1 MAHRRIPSTQ
11 NDPLHP
17 PKGDVRMTLERGGMR
32 RSITLRSLVGV
43 IILGS
48 LGLVAVL
55 VWKTMTP
62 PSMEKTSS
70 AKPDASADLKLDRVH
85 YTETREGVK
94 EWELEATSAVYRK
107 EGDTVMLEKI
117 RATFYGK
124 NQESYQ
130 LIGEKGRFNTQTKVI
145 EIYDGVKIDSSDGYH
160 MRTRSLRYQ
169 ADQKELHTSDP
180 VELEG
185 PALRVEGV
193 GMVLDL
199 NHERVKILQG
209 VTATLSSLEWNKGA
223 RSAR

>member
-1 MAHRRIPSTQ
+1 
-11 NDPLHP
+11 
-17 PKGDVRMTLERGGMR
+17 MR

-48 LGLVAVL
+48 LSLVGVL
-55 VWKTMTP
+55 VWQTLTP
-62 PSMEKTSS
+62 PSTEKTSP

-124 NQESYQ
+124 NQESYH
-130 LIGEKGRFNTQTKVI
+130 LIGEKGKFNTQTKVI
-145 EIYDGVKIDSSDGYH
+145 EVYGGVKIDSSNGYH
-160 MRTRSLRYQ
+160 MRTRSLTYR

-185 PALRVEGV
+185 PSMRVEGV
-193 GMVLDL
+193 GMIVEL
-199 NHERVKILQG
+199 NRERVKILQG
-209 VTATLSSLEWNKGA
+209 VTTTLSSLEWNKSA